1 MSTLQYLNVLVVAL
15 GVAGGSSSAVGAD
28 MSDANSAQYQSLSST
43 HETLPSGDSDKF
55 RTRMLGWQ
63 QERATL
69 SIIIE
74 RIVETAAQPRLLI
87 SSPFGWRSDPIQGTR
102 RHHAGID
109 LPGPK
114 GTDVF
119 ATGSGK
125 VTWAGW
131 SAGYGNLIEIEHAGG
146 IRTRYGHLSR
156 MSVIRNSIVSQG
168 QPIGKVGSTG
178 RSTGAHLHYEVRV
191 GGSSV
196 DPFPYLGQ
204 AVPDYHIIWG
214 SEKSAAMRWTGWQ
227 AGQTNIL
234 PQSIIK

>member
-1 MSTLQYLNVLVVAL
+1 MSTLQYLRVFVVAL
-15 GVAGGSSSAVGAD
+15 GAAGGSASAVGAGI
-28 MSDANSAQYQSLSST
+28 SPANSAQNQSLSSA
-43 HETLPSGDSDKF
+43 HDTLPSGDSDKF

-63 QERATL
+63 QERGIP
-69 SIIIE
+69 SIITE
-74 RIVETAAQPRLLI
+74 RTVEKAAQPRLLI
-87 SSPFGWRSDPIQGTR
+87 SSPFGWRSDPILGTR

-114 GTDVF
+114 GTDVY

-125 VTWAGW
+125 VTRAGW
-131 SAGYGNLIEIEHAGG
+131 STGYGNLIEIEHAAG

-156 MSVIRNSIVSQG
+156 IMVIRNSIVSQG

-191 GGSSV
+191 GGRSV

-204 AVPDYHIIWG
+204 AAPEYGMLWG
-214 SEKSAAMRWTGWQ
+214 SEKSAAMRWAGWQ
-227 AGQTNIL
+227 AGQTSIL